1 MRETQKSE
9 PSRVR
14 AKYLTASRPAN
25 DTGSPMVLMSVE
37 QMLEAIDEAVK
48 NAISEATP
56 RLLDKAG
63 LAARLS
69 CSVSSVTRLL
79 RKGCPH
85 MKVGDSPRF
94 IYENVIDWM
103 ATQQPKESA

>member
-14 AKYLTASRPAN
+14 AKYLTASGPAN
-25 DTGSPMVLMSVE
+25 DTGSPMVLMSLD
-37 QMLEAIDEAVK
+37 QMLDAIGEAVRD
-48 NAISEATP
+48 AISDATP
-56 RLLDKAG
+56 KLLDKEG
-63 LAARLS
+63 LAQRLS
-69 CSVSSVTRLL
+69 CSVSSVKRLM

-94 IYENVIDWM
+94 NYEAVVEWM
-103 ATQQPKESA
+103 GQQPKETA